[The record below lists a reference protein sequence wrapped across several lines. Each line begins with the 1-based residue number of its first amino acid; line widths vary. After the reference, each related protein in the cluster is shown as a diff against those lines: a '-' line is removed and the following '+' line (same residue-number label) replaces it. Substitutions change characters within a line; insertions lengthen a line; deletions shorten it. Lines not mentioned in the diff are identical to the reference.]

1 MKKIIFYVLIF
12 SVFQL
17 NAQDLFIQESN
28 TLKGSDKVLGQDYVT
43 VYDSDEHRYRYFNN
57 FGKEIFLIR
66 SFDEL
71 GNEINLSIE
80 KNPLTESIEL
90 ILDNNPIGFVFNSI
104 IYNLD
109 MVEIGRIFEGRY
121 SQKNIND
128 FWEGVDYSKGNI
140 SIYDYT
146 GVYKIGSFEIKREVD
161 YYAILGIDKIENI
174 DQMDARV
181 KKKKVRVVQKYYKKL
196 LKKYDLRSQPD
207 NIELQEEVDHVTKAY
222 WVVMGDLGVSN
233 KKDKKILGIIPQDHF
248 SEEKR
253 SNWSQNEGYVPYSK
267 RDIKDYRPDSK
278 IQTDQPYLED

>member
-1 MKKIIFYVLIF
+1 MKKLIFYGIIF

-17 NAQDLFIQESN
+17 YAQDLFIQESN
-28 TLKGSDKVLGQDYVT
+28 TLKGSDRVAGQDYVT
-43 VYDSDEHRYRYFNN
+43 VYDNNSHRYRYFNN

-66 SFDEL
+66 SFDAL
-71 GNEINLSIE
+71 GTEINLSVE

-146 GVYKIGSFEIKREVD
+146 GVYKIGSFEFKQEID
-161 YYAILGIDKIENI
+161 YYAILGIDKIENV

-181 KKKKVRVVQKYYKKL
+181 KKKKVRSIQKYYKKL

-207 NIELQEEVDHVTKAY
+207 NIELQEEVEQVTKAY
-222 WVVMGDLGVSN
+222 WVVMEDLGVSN
-233 KKDKKILGIIPQDHF
+233 KKDKKILGVIPQDHF

-253 SNWSQNEGYVPYSK
+253 SNWSQDEGYVPYSK
-267 RDIKDYRPDSK
+267 RDIKDYQPDSK

>member
-17 NAQDLFIQESN
+17 YAQDLFIQESN
-28 TLKGSDKVLGQDYVT
+28 ILKGSDKVSGQDYVT

-109 MVEIGRIFEGRY
+109 MIEIGRIFEGRY

-181 KKKKVRVVQKYYKKL
+181 KKKKVRGIQKYYKKL

-267 RDIKDYRPDSK
+267 RDIQDYRPDSK